1 MKFPPPFFPSL
12 PFSSPSKEVFSTYKN
27 NNPAFATARPHPAD
41 IVEAASLAVSGTLLQ
56 PHCCH
61 ERVVSLSHCVGRSSA
76 PCNLLPPRF
85 HPTSSH
91 FLRQTEQSTA
101 RRSPVHS
108 MSCNTHLLAL
118 STLLHLLPFLPL
130 LLLSFSLPSFSLPSS
145 SPPSSPPSPFSL
157 QCQRH
162 LTVLP
167 NGSRAGFFIGD
178 GAGVG
183 KGRQVRKDE
192 GAVVRWSEEGGGR
205 ESGKEM
211 EGEGKGE

>member
-61 ERVVSLSHCVGRSSA
+61 ERVVSLSHCVGCSSA

-101 RRSPVHS
+101 RRNPVHG
-108 MSCNTHLLAL
+108 MSCNIHL
-118 STLLHLLPFLPL
+118 PPCPV
-130 LLLSFSLPSFSLPSS
+130 PSPSPSPIPPSS
-145 SPPSSPPSPFSL
+145 SPLLLSPLFLSPLPLSSLFPSFSFLPAVSTPLDRPP
-157 QCQRH
+157 QWQ
-162 LTVLP
+162 
-167 NGSRAGFFIGD
+167 
-178 GAGVG
+178 
-183 KGRQVRKDE
+183 
-192 GAVVRWSEEGGGR
+192 
-205 ESGKEM
+205 
-211 EGEGKGE
+211 

>member
-76 PCNLLPPRF
+76 PRNLLPPRF
-85 HPTSSH
+85 YPTSSH

-101 RRSPVHS
+101 RRNPVHG
-108 MSCNTHLLAL
+108 MSCNIHTHLL
-118 STLLHLLPFLPL
+118 PL
-130 LLLSFSLPSFSLPSS
+130 CHSPSPSPYPPSS
-145 SPPSSPPSPFSL
+145 SPLPSSPLPFFFSF
-157 QCQRH
+157 
-162 LTVLP
+162 LP
-167 NGSRAGFFIGD
+167 
-178 GAGVG
+178 
-183 KGRQVRKDE
+183 
-192 GAVVRWSEEGGGR
+192 AVSTPLDRPPQWQ
-205 ESGKEM
+205 
-211 EGEGKGE
+211 